1 LITILGA
8 CQTQESTKRAA
19 LIKKAESGDA
29 MAQCELGDMYRKLGW
44 DNGCFDSE
52 CSIHSKDY
60 AEAVRW
66 YRKAAEQGHAQ
77 SQYGLGLM
85 YTFHWGVPK
94 DDAEAVRWYRKA
106 AEQGLAE
113 AQWSLSVAYANG
125 KGVPKD
131 HAEFT
136 RWLDK
141 AEEQK
146 DALAQRD
153 LWPGVCQRAVNQP
166 DPKPQR
172 NN

>member
-1 LITILGA
+1 LILWDYWSALADDLRTFLAHSGVF
-8 CQTQESTKRAA
+8 ENTKQAE
-19 LIKKAESGDA
+19 LIKKAES
-29 MAQCELGDMYRKLGW
+29 
-44 DNGCFDSE
+44 FDSE

-60 AEAVRW
+60 AEAV
-66 YRKAAEQGHAQ
+66 H
-77 SQYGLGLM
+77 
-85 YTFHWGVPK
+85 
-94 DDAEAVRWYRKA
+94 WYRKA

-125 KGVPKD
+125 KSVPKD
-131 HAEFT
+131 HAEVT
-136 RWLDK
+136 RWRDK